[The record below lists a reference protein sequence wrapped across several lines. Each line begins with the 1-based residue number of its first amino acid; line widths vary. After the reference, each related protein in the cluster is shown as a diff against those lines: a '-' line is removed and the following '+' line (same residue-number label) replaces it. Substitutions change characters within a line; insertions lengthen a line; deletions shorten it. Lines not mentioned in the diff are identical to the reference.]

1 MPDFDVAPTD
11 VVHVGIA
18 VDDHLWLER
27 PADVVRVR
35 AADLRGLAQ
44 RARMVRE
51 ERPGLPVLVDIHVMI
66 APDSHSARAA
76 MTRVDPFI
84 GDTLLYVGTPVG
96 LAGLVTD
103 IHALG
108 IADGAV
114 LIPLGS
120 EDVVEL
126 IRNQVLPALR
136 TMAGP
141 ALLPQARPA

>member
-1 MPDFDVAPTD
+1 VLR
-11 VVHVGIA
+11 VGVA
-18 VDDHLWLER
+18 VDDHLRLER
-27 PADVVRVR
+27 PGDVVRVR
-35 AADLRGLAQ
+35 ATDLRGLAQ
-44 RARMVRE
+44 RARTVRE

-66 APDSHSARAA
+66 ALDSHSARAA

-114 LIPLGS
+114 LIPLRS
-120 EDVVEL
+120 EEVVEL

-136 TMAGP
+136 SMAGP
-141 ALLPQARPA
+141 VLLPQARPA